1 MAIGKVNAYATVDAP
16 KADFGAVAQL
26 NIDNLVKSAKE
37 DEQLKAAKKAAA
49 DKAKSEREKDLKLF
63 PNVTATGAT
72 AVDAFYLQQSKRDF
86 DLSNEYK
93 RDWIENDNYESKAK
107 YESLVHH
114 YGDMNNQLAS
124 FGTQVTK
131 FSEKAGDGKSLY
143 KKNAEYGMDI
153 VKSMNE
159 NRLRISRDDDGNVK
173 FGIYKEEDGK
183 MVLDKV
189 VDQATYYKD
198 INNPV
203 PNIDIDLDAKA
214 TKGVYEKDLTE
225 KYSGRTKTGVKELS
239 EEAKKKIYEDCL
251 SKVNDDN
258 FAYVAGDV
266 YGVIAKDDFK
276 RSGFDKTE
284 KESIARKHADK
295 IIGMFGREETKD
307 TSFVTP
313 KGDGA
318 GKEPKGQVL
327 LSSDSFTRVGEGGAG
342 SIIGYPTIGKTKAAV
357 QVAKNAKAWSLNPS
371 GLKNQEEMNSTIGGK
386 SGQIFTPESLIVSNG
401 ELLIS
406 GSTSESMGYSFEG
419 INKSGKQTGDKFVL
433 SMNTNGQEFGS
444 AIKGILNTQPTW
456 DLPNGKTMKIR
467 TKLDMYKYADE
478 LDRQTGGNGLK
489 SLTKTVSKGD
499 SGKTESGNTTK
510 SVAEKMREAANSKT
524 KK

>member
-37 DEQLKAAKKAAA
+37 DEQLKVAKKAAA
-49 DKAKSEREKDLKLF
+49 DKAKSERSKEFGNFVTFDSSGVSLQDQYSNKEAVELLPKFVENKRLYEETNDPKYLLEGQRILGYVNSVNSNTKVLKENTDRFALAAGKGEIADKWSRAGIKKIKSLGNGEIVFGRGNDGNGAVATYEKTPDGAMQLKMEEKYPDWLSVINNAPPAVNFTDELQKDKNLF
-63 PNVTATGAT
+63 EKNLTETQVNVLRKEGTKAISGAT
-72 AVDAFYLQQSKRDF
+72 ESAIGKLA
-86 DLSNEYK
+86 
-93 RDWIENDNYESKAK
+93 ESK
-107 YESLVHH
+107 
-114 YGDMNNQLAS
+114 MNDDRFLAVYLS
-124 FGTQVTK
+124 EIGETTNDDLRTSGFKDT
-131 FSEKAGDGKSLY
+131 EKAKAIEAYKKQLISLY
-143 KKNAEYGMDI
+143 GVDKFVD
-153 VKSMNE
+153 VK
-159 NRLRISRDDDGNVK
+159 
-173 FGIYKEEDGK
+173 
-183 MVLDKV
+183 
-189 VDQATYYKD
+189 QA
-198 INNPV
+198 P
-203 PNIDIDLDAKA
+203 
-214 TKGVYEKDLTE
+214 
-225 KYSGRTKTGVKELS
+225 
-239 EEAKKKIYEDCL
+239 
-251 SKVNDDN
+251 
-258 FAYVAGDV
+258 
-266 YGVIAKDDFK
+266 
-276 RSGFDKTE
+276 
-284 KESIARKHADK
+284 
-295 IIGMFGREETKD
+295 
-307 TSFVTP
+307 TP
-313 KGDGA
+313 SKGD

-499 SGKTESGNTTK
+499 SNKAKGSGTKTESNKYGI
-510 SVAEKMREAANSKT
+510 
-524 KK
+524 